1 MATYK
6 FYCQECEEEFE
17 DFRAL
22 EEEDETG
29 ECVVCGSTEIDRGE
43 LVEVE
48 CDCGCG
54 EEVVAVEEEEG
65 GCGCC

>member
-1 MATYK
+1 MPIYK
-6 FYCQECEEEFE
+6 FYCQECDEEFE

-22 EEEDETG
+22 DEPEETG
-29 ECVVCGSTEIDRGE
+29 ECIVCGSTEIDRGE

-48 CDCGCG
+48 CDCDGADELEADDDC
-54 EEVVAVEEEEG
+54 